1 MRSIRLLP
9 IVILTATMLLGM
21 KGISILSGHHGAL
34 SGVEVARAQVDEP
47 DVAADSESDMTE
59 DALEREAAEP
69 MPDMPLNSDQAT
81 ARQDGAEELVEELP
95 GTFQA
100 DATRSSD
107 APNDQNRVDLSTQ
120 TSRETLFER
129 LGERRALM
137 DAREQDLRVRE
148 QLLEAAERRLGER
161 LEELAALEE
170 RVTAVAQAE
179 EDRQTEEIARLV
191 QVYSAMRAKDAAA
204 IFDLLDLPILMEV
217 ANAMNPRKM
226 ADILGEMN
234 PESARQL
241 TIALAGSPTS
251 SLDDAVD
258 ADSDLPRIE
267 GVPIQ

>member
-21 KGISILSGHHGAL
+21 KGISILSGQHGAL
-34 SGVEVARAQVDEP
+34 SGVEMARAQVDEP
-47 DVAADSESDMTE
+47 DTAPDPESDMAE
-59 DALEREAAEP
+59 DASDREAGDVT
-69 MPDMPLNSDQAT
+69 PDMPVNSDQAT
-81 ARQDGAEELVEELP
+81 AAQDEAGGPVEEP
-95 GTFQA
+95 TEAAQTG
-100 DATRSSD
+100 ATQSRD
-107 APNDQNRVDLSTQ
+107 APNDENRVDLSTQ

-137 DAREQDLRVRE
+137 DQREQDLRVRE
-148 QLLEAAERRLGER
+148 QLLEAAERRLEER
-161 LEELAALEE
+161 MAELAALEE
-170 RVTAVAQAE
+170 RVSAVAQAE

-241 TIALAGSPTS
+241 TIALAGSPVS
-251 SLDDAVD
+251 SLDDAVE